1 MNHALFSQMAPEDW
15 KRIKVQMQED
25 LRDYYSKMGGIW
37 DCGDKKVI
45 FLENFMGG
53 QYLISVPL

>member
-25 LRDYYSKMGGIW
+25 LRDYYSKMGGI
-37 DCGDKKVI
+37 
-45 FLENFMGG
+45 
-53 QYLISVPL
+53 